1 MSEYMSAKCL
11 NILLIALCAIMAAG
25 LAFYAYQAYQWK
37 SVALEALSLNQKFVD
52 TNNELLDMMEGRN
65 GD

>member
-1 MSEYMSAKCL
+1 MTRL
-11 NILLIALCAIMAAG
+11 NILLIALCAILTAALG
-25 LAFYAYQAYQWK
+25 FYAYQAYQWK
-37 SVALEALSLNQKFVD
+37 TVAIEAISLNQKFVE

>member
-1 MSEYMSAKCL
+1 MRWL
-11 NILLIALCAIMAAG
+11 NILLIALCAIMAAC

-37 SVALEALSLNQKFVD
+37 NVAIEAISLNQKFVE
-52 TNNELLDMMEGRN
+52 TNNELLDMMEWRN